1 MTDFWKVLKGDYMA
15 RKKSEKQAEQIA
27 EHLEKESDKAVKEAL
42 KVKSDKKLAKGVEN
56 LIPTSERSKD
66 EVRKIGRKGG
76 KASGEARRK
85 KKELRELTK
94 SFLEQDAIGAV
105 KANLQRLGFDADDM
119 TNLAAIL
126 GVLFSKVLNNG
137 DLNAART
144 IIEWAGMSPI
154 QQIHENEAM
163 ARLQNLMGVGDE
175 EDDSEDVIIYLPENE
190 RDVVDYVDEKDA
202 GN

>member
-1 MTDFWKVLKGDYMA
+1 MAKKKV
-15 RKKSEKQAEQIA
+15 EKQAEQIV
-27 EHLEKESDKAVKEAL
+27 EQLEENSKKAVKETL
-42 KVKSDKKLAKGVEN
+42 KEEPIKRSRDGRDN
-56 LIPTSERSKD
+56 LIPFSERTK
-66 EVRKIGRKGG
+66 EEQKEICAKGG
-76 KASGEARRK
+76 KASGESRRK

-105 KANLQRLGFDADDM
+105 KSNLQRLGFDADDM

-126 GVLFSKVLNNG
+126 GVLFSKVLNSG

-163 ARLQNLMGVGDE
+163 ARLQNLMGVS
-175 EDDSEDVIIYLPENE
+175 DDDGKSDDVVIYLPENE
-190 RDVVDYVDEKDA
+190 RDVVDYVDDKQA
-202 GN
+202 GQ